1 MDGGAVVTVLTV
13 VDRGLWCDDCGHPTR
28 DDTHVMAEP
37 GGPVIITLTGCTTC
51 RTGLYGSA

>member
-1 MDGGAVVTVLTV
+1 VVTVLTV
-13 VDRGLWCDDCGHPTR
+13 VDRGLWCDDCGQSTR

-51 RTGLYGSA
+51 RTGLYGTL